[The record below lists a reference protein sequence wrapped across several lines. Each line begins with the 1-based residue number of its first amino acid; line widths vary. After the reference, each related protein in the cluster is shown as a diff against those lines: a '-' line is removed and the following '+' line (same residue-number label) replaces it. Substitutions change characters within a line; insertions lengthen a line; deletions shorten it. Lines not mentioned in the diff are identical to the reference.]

1 MEDIFISYASEDR
14 ERARCLADAFAARG
28 WSVWWDRHIV
38 PGEAFDTRIEQA
50 LEAARCV
57 VVLWSRSSAASEWVR
72 NEAAVGAERGV
83 LVPAMIEAV
92 KLPLEFR
99 RKQTADLSDWGGE
112 AGHAGFMS
120 LCQGVGRVLGWAPR
134 PADSAGMAPPAA
146 KGAGGR
152 DPARFVMLVAGLV
165 LAGGLTWWGLSPRL
179 GDAPGSVPRS
189 AQPGQPVP
197 ASGVAEQSLAARIA
211 GVYFGDVISD
221 SKGSSQ
227 SDVRVTVS
235 VVDGRSVRLSSDYA
249 RIPVVEVPL
258 SRAGD
263 FVISASGDTPLTV
276 DLAKGAPQ
284 LGYSP
289 HGELSFSGVRR

>member
-112 AGHAGFMS
+112 TGHAGFMS
-120 LCQGVGRVLGWAPR
+120 LCQGVGRVLGEAPR
-134 PADSAGMAPPAA
+134 PADSTGMAPPAA

-179 GDAPGSVPRS
+179 GDAPVAEPRS
-189 AQPGQPVP
+189 TQPGQSVP
-197 ASGVAEQSLAARIA
+197 APGVAEQSLAARIA
-211 GVYFGDVISD
+211 GVYIGHVISD

-227 SDVRVTVS
+227 SDVSVTVS

-249 RIPVVEVPL
+249 RIPVVEIPL

-263 FVISASGDTPLTV
+263 FVISAAGDTPLTV
-276 DLAKGAPQ
+276 DLTKGAPQ

-289 HGELSFSGVRR
+289 HGELSFSGVRQ